1 MRQRGADAYTGAEC
15 GKQRSIPMQ
24 LNSFGYMFRV
34 VCSHWVA
41 VFCPMRL
48 SIGIVGL
55 LILWVCVG
63 CESEIAKRIRETKE
77 ELRICSDY
85 ETDCVLKVLE
95 HQTADSITTPQIAFC
110 AIAPDGRS
118 PDPNHP
124 TSLIYISYVCDRGAA
139 DGVIIKS
146 DQQEEKYT
154 LSGADAV
161 AGVLGY
167 SSPVG
172 KQIADEYNLTT
183 EPVVYGTFESIDHDY
198 SYSCHMDSNVKLSIA
213 LSKKGEPISPY
224 VSLEPAIHQGYGDSE
239 KVMRVYPDPG
249 NVREFPHP
257 GI

>member
-1 MRQRGADAYTGAEC
+1 MR
-15 GKQRSIPMQ
+15 

-41 VFCPMRL
+41 VFCPKRL

-55 LILWVCVG
+55 LILSMCVG
-63 CESEIAKRIRETKE
+63 CESENAKRIRGTKE
-77 ELRICSDY
+77 GLRTRIGSDY

-110 AIAPDGRS
+110 AIAPDGLS

-146 DQQEEKYT
+146 DQQEEKHT
-154 LSGADAV
+154 LLGADAV
-161 AGVLGY
+161 SKVWTY

-172 KQIADEYNLTT
+172 KQIAEKYNLNITT
-183 EPVVYGTFESIDHDY
+183 KPVVYGTFEDIDHDY
-198 SYSCHMDSNVKLSIA
+198 SYSCHMDSNVQLSIA

-224 VSLEPAIHQGYGDSE
+224 VPLKPAIHQGLPSDSE

-249 NVREFPHP
+249 NVRDFPCP
-257 GI
+257 GHF